1 MEVSKNNSIN
11 QLANL
16 TLFQKIS
23 FDDESRLALEDI
35 IYSIHLLAEKDDKH
49 SKYYVSCVTNYL
61 FKIISFNISSLGKL
75 TPFHRL
81 DKATFEYEY
90 KKYIL
95 PFEKAVSKFELNKRR

>member
-61 FKIISFNISSLGKL
+61 LKIISFNISSLGKL
-75 TPFHRL
+75 TPFHRF
-81 DKATFEYEY
+81 DSRN
-90 KKYIL
+90 
-95 PFEKAVSKFELNKRR
+95 V